1 VVPDVVLVAKPIA
14 AGLPLGAFIVR
25 EELAGAIP
33 TGQHGTTFGG
43 GPLACRVAL
52 EYFSVLE
59 EEHLLDQVT
68 RVGNYLQQNLA
79 ALKDRFKMIKEVRG
93 RGFIQAI
100 ELDVP
105 TRPIV
110 EQALAESV
118 VFNSTQDTVLRFL
131 PSFLL
136 QEKHVDRGIRVLR
149 KLLGK
154 AKSAKAAAA
163 RGN

>member
-1 VVPDVVLVAKPIA
+1 M
-14 AGLPLGAFIVR
+14 IVR
-25 EELAGAIP
+25 SAFSAAPFATSASRDPAGAIA

-52 EYFSVLE
+52 EYFAVLE

-68 RVGNYLQQNLA
+68 RVGNYLQQNLV

-110 EQALAESV
+110 EQALGESV

-136 QEKHVDRGIRVLR
+136 QEKHVDRGMRVLR

-154 AKSAKAAAA
+154 AKTAKAAAA